1 VTIFIRNGKGAD
13 QKIKKFMSFAFAICK
28 QIFNLT
34 ALFANDY
41 FHEIKQSRVT
51 RTVDSERLWSGIEE
65 LGLLIEL
72 LNFQVE
78 IPTLKCSNSTMK
90 VCFSS
95 PLQGKTTESHNSP
108 TT

>member
-1 VTIFIRNGKGAD
+1 VKFTVFKTKVENCLKLPCLTEIGALL
-13 QKIKKFMSFAFAICK
+13 C
-28 QIFNLT
+28 N
-34 ALFANDY
+34 
-41 FHEIKQSRVT
+41 RVT

-72 LNFQVE
+72 LNFQVK
-78 IPTLKCSNSTMK
+78 IPTLKCSNSNMK
-90 VCFSS
+90 VGFSS